1 MFRMEHPLSVF
12 RVEHFAYTGVNKHQA
27 WWDPCLH
34 QCKRR
39 AEQGGRIHRCK
50 HQPED
55 SRVYTSVN
63 VGKKSAMYTGVSV
76 GREAM
81 RTPV

>member
-39 AEQGGRIHRCK
+39 AEQGG
-50 HQPED
+50 
-55 SRVYTSVN
+55 V
-63 VGKKSAMYTGVSV
+63 YTGVNISQRIV
-76 GREAM
+76 VC
-81 RTPV
+81 TPV